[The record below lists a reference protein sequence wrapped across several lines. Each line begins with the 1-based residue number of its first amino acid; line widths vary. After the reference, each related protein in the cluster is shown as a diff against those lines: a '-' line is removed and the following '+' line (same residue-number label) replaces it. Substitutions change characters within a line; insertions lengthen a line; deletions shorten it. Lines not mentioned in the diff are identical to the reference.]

1 MVACYT
7 RLMLLFQ
14 RVPPSRL
21 GALARVPGFSVCA
34 GVAWLTAA
42 CMVGCGGDASSREHA
57 LDGER
62 GDAEMEREAGATV
75 AMSTLEMPAAPTCPW
90 LIDDLLV
97 KAEVAPSGRLD
108 CGMVN
113 ASLGGESVLPALDCF
128 IAAAVKDRTVEFTVI
143 NCVDCWIAST
153 FVSTPPDG
161 ILHVFTE
168 YAAFSDLVRESR
180 VEHCSGVGYERGDT
194 VRCIQP
200 MMLFACEG
208 PLSDILE

>member
-1 MVACYT
+1 MSLV
-7 RLMLLFQ
+7 Q
-14 RVPPSRL
+14 RVAPSRL
-21 GALARVPGFSVCA
+21 GALARVPGFTVRA

-42 CMVGCGGDASSREHA
+42 GIVGCGGDASTRERA
-57 LDGER
+57 LDAER
-62 GDAEMEREAGATV
+62 GDAEMEREAGATA
-75 AMSTLEMPAAPTCPW
+75 AMPTLEMPAAPTCPW
-90 LIDDLLV
+90 RIDDLLV
-97 KAEVAPSGRLD
+97 KAQVAPSGRID

-113 ASLGGESVLPALDCF
+113 ATQGGESVLPALDCF
-128 IAAAVKDRTVEFTVI
+128 TAAAVKERTVEFTVI

-180 VEHCSGVGYERGDT
+180 VEHCSGVSYERGDT